1 MPQRLLW
8 ASTSAKN
15 PAYRDVVYVEE
26 LIGRDTVNTM
36 PPETIDAFRDHGVAK
51 STLGEGLTEAR
62 RQLEELAALG
72 ISLDAA
78 TDELLADGV
87 AKFVEPFRKL
97 LAAIAAKTA
106 EIGTREASGAQVTR

>member
-1 MPQRLLW
+1 MQPGVDSPADVRASARLPL
-8 ASTSAKN
+8 
-15 PAYRDVVYVEE
+15 
-26 LIGRDTVNTM
+26 
-36 PPETIDAFRDHGVAK
+36 HGVAK

>member
-1 MPQRLLW
+1 
-8 ASTSAKN
+8 
-15 PAYRDVVYVEE
+15 
-26 LIGRDTVNTM
+26 M
-36 PPETIDAFRDHGVAK
+36 PPETIEAFRDHGIAQA
-51 STLGEGLTEAR
+51 TLGEGLTEAR

-97 LAAIAAKTA
+97 LQAIATKAA
-106 EIGTREASGAQVTR
+106 EMSPQSAAGAPVTR